1 LLKSL
6 NASAIA
12 LGISFAA
19 VFANGALAQSR
30 APEGCILDNCRDREP
45 AAGADRVRRPG
56 PKVDATDDDAPA
68 EPPRPPDNRA
78 FRRGGAAASGNFD
91 FYVLSLS
98 WSSGFCATGGAEKA
112 RNQCD
117 LGANLGFVV
126 HGLWPQFER
135 GFPSDCDP
143 SSRAPTRTALESTR
157 GVYPDEGLAR
167 YEWRKHG
174 TCTGKSAADYFADA
188 KFARD
193 KVVIPEE
200 FKKLKADEQVAPAD
214 IMRSFQEA
222 NPRLRPGMMAV
233 GCLKGQLQE
242 VRFCMSK
249 DLRDFRACPE
259 VARGSCRSRQITI
272 SAPR

>member
-1 LLKSL
+1 LSFFVKAAALAAGFVL
-6 NASAIA
+6 AVMINGAASAQ
-12 LGISFAA
+12 
-19 VFANGALAQSR
+19 QS
-30 APEGCILDNCRDREP
+30 GCVLDNCRDRAPAPARSEEP
-45 AAGADRVRRPG
+45 ADAPQ
-56 PKVDATDDDAPA
+56 PATDGG
-68 EPPRPPDNRA
+68 RV
-78 FRRGGAAASGNFD
+78 FRRAPTAAAGNFD

-117 LGANLGFVV
+117 LGSNLGFVV

-143 SSRAPTRTALESTR
+143 SARSPTRTALEATH

-174 TCTGKSAADYFADA
+174 TCTGKSAGDYFADA

-193 KVVIPEE
+193 KVSIPAE
-200 FKKLKADEQVAPAD
+200 FQKLKADEQVAPVE

-233 GCLKGQLQE
+233 GCQKGVLQE

-272 SAPR
+272 PAPR